1 VAADGATDEVAVS
14 PDGQSVYVTN
24 ILNGSVSQYDVGAGG
39 QLSPK
44 SPATVA
50 AGVIP
55 RVVAVSP
62 DGQSVYV
69 TNGVSDTVS
78 QYDVD
83 AGGRLSPKSP
93 ATVANRTPTGVAVS
107 PDGKSVYVGTES
119 LNANL
124 PDAVSQY
131 DVGAGGKLSPK
142 SPAELETGI
151 QPYDVAVS
159 PAAPVP
165 ASKSQCKHGG
175 WKQFGFKSQGRC
187 IAFVHRGPR
196 H

>member
-1 VAADGATDEVAVS
+1 MS

-69 TNGVSDTVS
+69 T
-78 QYDVD
+78 D
-83 AGGRLSPKSP
+83 A
-93 ATVANRTPTGVAVS
+93 AANHVV
-107 PDGKSVYVGTES
+107 
-119 LNANL
+119 
-124 PDAVSQY
+124 QY

-142 SPAELETGI
+142 SPAELETGVE
-151 QPYDVAVS
+151 PYDVAVS